1 MKFGSQKMLR
11 ELKLC
16 GVFVEKPCYAG
27 EIKTYLCKKNRNTKK
42 MRKVIEYRKLLGV
55 EKTVTLNELKSI
67 YRNFMK
73 EFHPDKIQ
81 DNEELKLE
89 VEEKSKK
96 IIEAYHFLVSIAPET
111 ADSTLEEY
119 NKVTS
124 TVNISDITYTG
135 KRLRIDFQ
143 DGTAYEYIGVPE
155 NTYVKLVNADSQGRF
170 ARRHIYGSFL
180 YRNVAKSAVT
190 V

>member
-1 MKFGSQKMLR
+1 
-11 ELKLC
+11 
-16 GVFVEKPCYAG
+16 
-27 EIKTYLCKKNRNTKK
+27 
-42 MRKVIEYRKLLGV
+42 MRKIVEYRKLMGV
-55 EKTVTLNELKSI
+55 DKAVTLSELKSL

-111 ADSTLEEY
+111 VEATLADY
-119 NKVTS
+119 NNTTANS
-124 TVNISDITYTG
+124 QIADITYTG

-143 DGTAYEYIGVPE
+143 DGSGYEYFGVPE
-155 NTYVKLVNADSQGRF
+155 NTYIKLVNADSQGRF
-170 ARRHIYGSFL
+170 ARRHIYTSFL
-180 YRNVAKSAVT
+180 YRNVSKTAMV

>member
-1 MKFGSQKMLR
+1 MKKI
-11 ELKLC
+11 
-16 GVFVEKPCYAG
+16 V
-27 EIKTYLCKKNRNTKK
+27 
-42 MRKVIEYRKLLGV
+42 EYRKLLGV
-55 EKTVTLNELKSI
+55 DKAVTLAELKSL

-111 ADSTLEEY
+111 VESTLEDY
-119 NKVTS
+119 NNTTGTS
-124 TVNISDITYTG
+124 QIADITYTG

-143 DGTAYEYIGVPE
+143 DGSGYEYFGVPE
-155 NTYVKLVNADSQGRF
+155 NTYIKLVNADSQGRF
-170 ARRHIYGSFL
+170 ARRHIYTSFL
-180 YRNVAKSAVT
+180 YRNVSKTAMV

>member
-1 MKFGSQKMLR
+1 
-11 ELKLC
+11 
-16 GVFVEKPCYAG
+16 
-27 EIKTYLCKKNRNTKK
+27 

-55 EKTVTLNELKSI
+55 DKAVTLAELKSL

-111 ADSTLEEY
+111 IEASLPEY
-119 NKVTS
+119 NNTITNS
-124 TVNISDITYTG
+124 NIADITFTG

-143 DGTAYEYIGVPE
+143 DGSAYEYFSVPE

-170 ARRHIYGSFL
+170 ARRHIYTSFL
-180 YRNVAKSAVT
+180 YRNVSKTTMV

>member
-1 MKFGSQKMLR
+1 
-11 ELKLC
+11 
-16 GVFVEKPCYAG
+16 
-27 EIKTYLCKKNRNTKK
+27 

-55 EKTVTLNELKSI
+55 DKAVTLAELKSL

-111 ADSTLEEY
+111 IEATLPEY
-119 NKVTS
+119 NNTITNS
-124 TVNISDITYTG
+124 NIADITFTG

-143 DGTAYEYIGVPE
+143 DGSAYEYFSVPE

-170 ARRHIYGSFL
+170 ARRHIYTSFM
-180 YRNVAKSAVT
+180 YRNVSKAAMAV
-190 V
+190 

>member
-1 MKFGSQKMLR
+1 MFFVLDFGLSLPKIQ
-11 ELKLC
+11 
-16 GVFVEKPCYAG
+16 GIP
-27 EIKTYLCKKNRNTKK
+27 T
-42 MRKVIEYRKLLGV
+42 MRKVIEYRKLMGV
-55 EKTVTLNELKSI
+55 DKAVTLAELKSL

-111 ADSTLEEY
+111 IEATLPEY
-119 NKVTS
+119 NNTITNS
-124 TVNISDITYTG
+124 NIADITFTG

-143 DGTAYEYIGVPE
+143 DGSAYEYFSVPE

-170 ARRHIYGSFL
+170 ARRHIYTSFM
-180 YRNVAKSAVT
+180 YRNVSKAAMT